1 MLFVQVMKDSSRSV
15 KIWWICN
22 RKFDKRKILWN
33 TGFVERP
40 RYVLIMRSWM
50 VTILLDFSVTQV
62 KSQSDFSIDFAA
74 VLTVVPVFYVATL
87 VFPICHGIN
96 LFKSCNLH
104 NSSC

>member
-62 KSQSDFSIDFAA
+62 KSQSDLVLFYWLCRGTYGSARILCSDFSISN
-74 VLTVVPVFYVATL
+74 LSWHQL
-87 VFPICHGIN
+87 VQK
-96 LFKSCNLH
+96 L
-104 NSSC
+104 